1 MKPLNHRVGFL
12 TVSLPVVSRANQIF
26 CRQVSV
32 SENCQNIGFR
42 DIESAASISCVVSTA
57 TPSDE
62 KSRPLLYF
70 DFYTSDRV

>member
-12 TVSLPVVSRANQIF
+12 TVSLPAVSRANQIF
-26 CRQVSV
+26 CQQVSV

-42 DIESAASISCVVSTA
+42 DIESAASTSCVVCTA

-70 DFYTSDRV
+70 GFYTSDRV